1 VCEYVSMCVCVYV
14 CMCEARVCVSVCV
27 RERVAGGGSSA
38 ALLAYA
44 RGDHGV
50 SRAQTSTS
58 LCFLAAYA
66 AFLFICCKILFMTE
80 HTSSFPICA
89 RRCACLL
96 GQKERYR
103 PRGRWI
109 VDVID
114 G

>member
-1 VCEYVSMCVCVYV
+1 MCVCVYV

-66 AFLFICCKILFMTE
+66 AFLFICWKILFMSTRLVFLYA
-80 HTSSFPICA
+80 HAAVLAFLV
-89 RRCACLL
+89 RRNVTVRAGVGLL
-96 GQKERYR
+96 M
-103 PRGRWI
+103 
-109 VDVID
+109 
-114 G
+114 